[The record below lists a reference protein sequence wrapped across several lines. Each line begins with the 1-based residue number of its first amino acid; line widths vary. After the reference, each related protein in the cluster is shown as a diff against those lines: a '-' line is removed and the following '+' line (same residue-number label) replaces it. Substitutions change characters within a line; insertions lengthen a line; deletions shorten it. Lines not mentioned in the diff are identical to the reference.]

1 MVRTLIISSQ
11 PVVDGTVLAKLL
23 QGGITTLE
31 DISFVTNSPAL
42 PAQALP
48 ESAFLVA
55 FSLAEDA
62 GAHNSQLL
70 AELYRSLKH
79 SGTLTIIER
88 DHKVKPCHWRCLLIL
103 SAFLMIEVK
112 RHIHQTYLK
121 VRCAPGHKC
130 S

>member
-48 ESAFLVA
+48 ESAFSVA

-88 DHKVKPCHWRCLLIL
+88 DHKVQLCH
-103 SAFLMIEVK
+103 
-112 RHIHQTYLK
+112 
-121 VRCAPGHKC
+121 
-130 S
+130 